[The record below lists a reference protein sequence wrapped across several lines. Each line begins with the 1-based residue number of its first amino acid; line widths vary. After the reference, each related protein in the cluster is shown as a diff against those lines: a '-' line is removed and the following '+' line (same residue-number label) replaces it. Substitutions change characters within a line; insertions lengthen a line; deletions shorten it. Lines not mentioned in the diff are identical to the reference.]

1 MGEAPLAPSCRHCGA
16 TNDPGASECWL
27 CQRKD
32 WREPPRIRRKESR
45 SRPQGSARSQL
56 TGCMVFFTIALV
68 ALVSLSFR
76 AGRYVGVAALI
87 LGSLVYA
94 LAIALFVI
102 CLAFTRV

>member
-1 MGEAPLAPSCRHCGA
+1 MGDAPLAPSCRHCGA

-27 CQRKD
+27 CQKRD
-32 WREPPRIRRKESR
+32 WRDPPQIRRKD
-45 SRPQGSARSQL
+45 SRPRTQGSPRSL
-56 TGCMVFFTIALV
+56 FTGCLILFTIALV

-94 LAIALFVI
+94 VAIALFAI
-102 CLAFTRV
+102 CMAFTRV